1 MDAAGAPRIVLT
13 RPAGRNGSLAQA
25 LREEGLDVLEAP
37 ALRIDMLDAPRPA
50 AQPGDL
56 LVFVSGQAVTA
67 YFGGSGTA
75 AGDPQAG
82 APGGAERGG
91 PQHGPSGDTAGWPPG
106 AWAGAVGPATG
117 RALQARVPPDHILM
131 PAAGRP
137 PDSEALLAA
146 IDERRLPPAR
156 AHILRATRGR
166 DWLAVQL
173 RERGWQVA
181 CHALY
186 RRLPCDWDRRTCLG
200 LSGAGAA
207 VLLLTSAEALAAI
220 ESSLLRQDL
229 PWPAAL
235 HVVTL
240 HERIARR
247 LQCRYAGQPGKV
259 LHVTLSSPD
268 EAALFQA
275 IVAATRQLSRR
286 T

>member
-13 RPAGRNGSLAQA
+13 RPAGRNESLART
-25 LREEGLDVLEAP
+25 LREAGLEALEAP
-37 ALRIDMLDAPRPA
+37 ALRIEALDVPRPSPR
-50 AQPGDL
+50 PGDL
-56 LVFVSGQAVTA
+56 LVFVSGQAVA
-67 YFGGSGTA
+67 SYFGDPSAGGQGAT

-82 APGGAERGG
+82 S
-91 PQHGPSGDTAGWPPG
+91 SGCAADWPPG

-117 RALQARVPPDHILM
+117 RALKAHVPADRILM
-131 PAAGRP
+131 PAAGHP

-146 IDERRLPPAR
+146 IDGQGLPPAR

-166 DWLAVQL
+166 DWLAAQL
-173 RERGWQVA
+173 RRRGWQVA

-200 LSGAGAA
+200 LSAAGAA

-247 LQCRYAGQPGKV
+247 LQCRYADQPGKV

>member
-13 RPAGRNGSLAQA
+13 RPAGRNESLARA
-25 LREEGLDVLEAP
+25 LREEGLQALVAP
-37 ALRIDMLDAPRPA
+37 ALRIETLDAPRPSA
-50 AQPGDL
+50 RPGDL
-56 LVFVSGQAVTA
+56 LVFVSGQAVAA
-67 YFGGSGTA
+67 YFGGSST
-75 AGDPQAG
+75 
-82 APGGAERGG
+82 
-91 PQHGPSGDTAGWPPG
+91 DTAGWPPG

-117 RALQARVPPDHILM
+117 RALEAHVPPGRILM

-166 DWLAVQL
+166 DWLAAQL
-173 RERGWQVA
+173 LERGWQA
-181 CHALY
+181 DCHALY
-186 RRLPCDWDRRTCLG
+186 CRLPCDWDRQTCLA

-247 LQCRYAGQPGKV
+247 LQYRYAGQPGKV